1 MFDYDRVYEGK
12 NLKNALDILADND
25 KIVII
30 NGGTDVLIRARENAY
45 RNHSLLNISN
55 IKELKGVYLNDKK
68 DIIIKS
74 GTTFSEL
81 ESNEIVKKY
90 LALLAC
96 ASSQVGSPQVRNVAT
111 IGGNICNGA
120 VSADSVPSLFVLNAK
135 LVLENSSGQRIV
147 PIEEFYLGPG
157 KTVLEKNELLKEII
171 ISYEDY
177 HNYFGVYKKF
187 GRRKAMEIATTSC
200 AVLLKLKDQG
210 KAIEDYRI
218 AYGVAAPT
226 PVRCHKTEEKI
237 RYSGIKKEMLDV
249 IQNSVLEELYPRE
262 SWRASKELRQ
272 QVIQE
277 FAVRATE
284 EAINYGRR
292 FIHA

>member
-30 NGGTDVLIRARENAY
+30 NGGTDVLIKARENAY

-55 IKELKGVYLNDKK
+55 IKELKGVYLKDKK

-135 LVLENSSGQRIV
+135 LVLENVSGQRIV

>member
-30 NGGTDVLIRARENAY
+30 NGGTDVLIKARENAY

>member
-25 KIVII
+25 KIIII
-30 NGGTDVLIRARENAY
+30 NGGTDVLIKARENAY
-45 RNHSLLNISN
+45 RNYSLLNISN

-147 PIEEFYLGPG
+147 PIEEFYLGPE

>member
-30 NGGTDVLIRARENAY
+30 NGGTDVLIKARENAY

-90 LALLAC
+90 LTLLAC

-135 LVLENSSGQRIV
+135 LVLENSSGLRIV

>member
-25 KIVII
+25 KIIII
-30 NGGTDVLIRARENAY
+30 NGGTDVLIKARENAY
-45 RNHSLLNISN
+45 RNYSLLNISN

>member
-30 NGGTDVLIRARENAY
+30 NGGTDVLIKARENAY

-90 LALLAC
+90 LTLLAC

-187 GRRKAMEIATTSC
+187 GRRNAMEIATTSC

>member
-30 NGGTDVLIRARENAY
+30 NGGTDVLIKARENAY

-135 LVLENSSGQRIV
+135 LVLENISGQRIV

-249 IQNSVLEELYPRE
+249 IQNSVLEELCPRE

>member
-30 NGGTDVLIRARENAY
+30 NGGTDVLIKARENAY

-90 LALLAC
+90 LTLLAC

-249 IQNSVLEELYPRE
+249 IQNSVLEELYLRE

>member
-30 NGGTDVLIRARENAY
+30 NGGTDVLIKARENAY

-90 LALLAC
+90 LTLLAC

>member
-30 NGGTDVLIRARENAY
+30 NGGTDVLIKARENAY

-55 IKELKGVYLNDKK
+55 INDKK

-90 LALLAC
+90 LTLLAC

>member
-30 NGGTDVLIRARENAY
+30 NGGTDVLIKARENAY

-55 IKELKGVYLNDKK
+55 IKELKGVYLKDKK

-135 LVLENSSGQRIV
+135 LVLENISGQRIV